1 MANQQ
6 IHELPNLDPERF
18 SPAQDNFIIQKDTV
32 PAGDPNATDGGRTY
46 RGKLSRLIADPTVNL
61 PGSTSWKWN
70 FLDKQQFPIGATIVG
85 YNKVNYNLKA
95 FSDLPNDIK
104 TEEIQTSSDIGYPKL
119 KNISFI
125 RDIKGN
131 PTGIPKTAKSLLCVA
146 FLHNCDLYLA
156 GARKKALI
164 SSSKI
169 LGWDDRRFAHKRSG
183 AGIVEGWNAYPVEQ
197 VFTVD
202 NIALPSE
209 SDSKNIAYPEE
220 NTLSFELKFRL
231 GKAGHVRFG
240 GSGSGSERQR
250 RGAWDTIKSYASKV
264 GQAFGITSAPQTVNT
279 QTNVDASVR
288 NANLHQ
294 MDPRL
299 LAALETTAYGQD
311 GGSLVSSSIPDGFT
325 LTELPMGSGG
335 NLASEDILSAAGIT
349 VGNNSSDRAF
359 LDSLRANG
367 NFDVGITT
375 VEIDG
380 KPNTTL
386 SAFREAVT
394 TDLKENLGDIYTV
407 VDKIVFGLLPNIQLG
422 DQTIGVD
429 FLGGQDYASQIG
441 RAIIGKNGEN
451 LSSILSFPKTENES
465 DKSLIQKFI
474 ESPYTTT
481 GNLIGGLLGEIPI
494 LGDFIA
500 PIFSTATGFELLRQQ
515 QLMASLIR
523 DPGFFNEYIVGE
535 REAILELHQKTTVA
549 GWELFYIKVL
559 AWN

>member
-6 IHELPNLDPERF
+6 IHELPDLDPERF

-156 GARKKALI
+156 GARKKSLI

-169 LGWDDRRFAHKRSG
+169 LGWDDRSFAHKRSG

-202 NIALPSE
+202 NITLPSE
-209 SDSKNIAYPEE
+209 NDSKNIVYPEE

-240 GSGSGSERQR
+240 GSGSQR
-250 RGAWDTIKSYASKV
+250 RGGFVDGVKSVWNSTF
-264 GQAFGITSAPQTVNT
+264 GQIPGLSIGQQQAVNR
-279 QTNVDASVR
+279 QQSSYNPSVSQSS
-288 NANLHQ
+288 NLNQ
-294 MDPRL
+294 LSPDVQKL
-299 LAALETTAYGQD
+299 LLDRGFLQEG
-311 GGSLVSSSIPDGFT
+311 SSSVIPEGGT
-325 LTELPMGSGG
+325 LIELPMGQGGG
-335 NLASEDILSAAGIT
+335 NLSTEDILAQQGIF
-349 VGNNSSDRAF
+349 VGSSQSNRAF
-359 LDSLRANG
+359 LEQIGYNG
-367 NFDVGITT
+367 NLSLGVVTT
-375 VEIDG
+375 EIDG
-380 KPNTTL
+380 KPSTPL

-394 TDLKENLGDIYTV
+394 TDLKANLGDAYTV
-407 VDKIVFGLLPNIQLG
+407 LDKIAFGILPNIQLG

-441 RAIIGKNGEN
+441 RAIVGKSGEN

-474 ESPYTTT
+474 ESPFTTT
-481 GNLIGGLLGEIPI
+481 GNLIGAALGEIPI

-500 PIFSTATGFELLRQQ
+500 PIFSTATGFELVRQQ
-515 QLMASLIR
+515 QLMASLIK
-523 DPGFFNEYIVGE
+523 DPSFFNEYILNN
-535 REAILELHQKTTVA
+535 REAILQLHQKTTVT

-559 AWN
+559 DWS

>member
-95 FSDLPNDIK
+95 FSDLPHDIK
-104 TEEIQTSSDIGYPKL
+104 TEELRTSSDIGYPKL

-169 LGWDDRRFAHKRSG
+169 LGWDDRSFAHKRSG

-209 SDSKNIAYPEE
+209 SDSKNIVYPEE

-240 GSGSGSERQR
+240 GSGSGTRQR
-250 RGAWDTIKSYASKV
+250 RNFIVDTGKAIGKF
-264 GQAFGITSAPQTVNT
+264 FGIGDSKQQVN
-279 QTNVDASVR
+279 QPTNVDASQR
-288 NANLHQ
+288 TNYHQ
-294 MDPRL
+294 HNHETLEAL
-299 LAALETTAYGQD
+299 LAQTQYGQD
-311 GGSLVSSSIPDGFT
+311 LSLESSMFDGLT
-325 LTELPMGSGG
+325 LAEVGINEGG
-335 NLASEDILSAAGIT
+335 NLTGEEFLSAAGIT
-349 VGNNSSDRAF
+349 VGNNSTNQAF
-359 LDSLRANG
+359 MDTIRANG
-367 NFDVGITT
+367 NFDIGITT
-375 VEIDG
+375 VEVDG
-380 KPNTTL
+380 KPNTAL

-394 TDLKENLGDIYTV
+394 ADLKENLGDVYTT
-407 VDKIVFGLLPNIQLG
+407 VDKIVFGLLPNIELG

-474 ESPYTTT
+474 EAPYTTT
-481 GNLIGGLLGEIPI
+481 GNLIGSILGEIPI

-500 PIFSTATGFELLRQQ
+500 PIFTTSTGFELIRQQ
-515 QLMASLIR
+515 QLMASLIK
-523 DPGFFNEYIVGE
+523 DPSFFNEYIVHN
-535 REAILELHQKTTVA
+535 REAILQLHQKTTIA

>member
-6 IHELPNLDPERF
+6 IHELPSLDPERF

-104 TEEIQTSSDIGYPKL
+104 TEELRTSSDIGYPKL

-169 LGWDDRRFAHKRSG
+169 LGWDDRSFAHKRSG

-209 SDSKNIAYPEE
+209 SDSKNIVYPEE
-220 NTLSFELKFRL
+220 NTLSFELRFRL

-240 GSGSGSERQR
+240 GSGSGTRQR
-250 RGAWDTIKSYASKV
+250 RNIFLDTVAEIGKV
-264 GQAFGITSAPQTVNT
+264 FGIGNSEQVN
-279 QTNVDASVR
+279 QPTNVDASQR
-288 NANLHQ
+288 TNYHQ
-294 MDPRL
+294 MNHETLEAL
-299 LAALETTAYGQD
+299 LVETQYGQD
-311 GGSLVSSSIPDGFT
+311 LSLESSMFDGLTMAEIGINEGGG
-325 LTELPMGSGG
+325 
-335 NLASEDILSAAGIT
+335 LAGEEVLSAAGIT
-349 VGNNSSDRAF
+349 MGNNITDQAF
-359 LDSLRANG
+359 MDTIRANG
-367 NFDVGITT
+367 HFDIGITT
-375 VEIDG
+375 VEVDD
-380 KPNTTL
+380 KPNTAL

-394 TDLKENLGDIYTV
+394 ADLKESLGDAYTV

-441 RAIIGKNGEN
+441 RAIIGTNGEN

-481 GNLIGGLLGEIPI
+481 GNLIGSILGEIPI

-500 PIFSTATGFELLRQQ
+500 PIFTTSSGFELIRQQ
-515 QLMASLIR
+515 QLMASLIK
-523 DPGFFNEYIVGE
+523 DPSFFNEYVLHN
-535 REAILELHQKTTVA
+535 REAILQLHQKTTIA